1 MTDFRRVRCLHA
13 YSGGTVPDSNRVH
26 YFPPIPV
33 EISGPQMLY
42 SILYY
47 QNFVCQAFA
56 NVCAIF
62 LSYFGISILF
72 RKNRKMFQHYIDLH
86 LFS

>member
-33 EISGPQMLY
+33 EISGTQMQY
-42 SILYY
+42 SIVLYY
-47 QNFVCQAFA
+47 TTKTWFVNLLQMFA
-56 NVCAIF
+56 RF
-62 LSYFGISILF
+62 F
-72 RKNRKMFQHYIDLH
+72 
-86 LFS
+86 